1 MGYVESPSDSPG
13 LVVKK
18 QDRIQSFLLSAS
30 SEPGLPQDLKDLV
43 SSLLS
48 QDNVPYAPLRRIWF
62 KSQPSSRP
70 ELIFLFSGCE
80 FVFSSPKQR
89 ERSDELKARL
99 RKLEELAE
107 RKAYQ
112 ELVKDITPKREA
124 NEPFSSYKDQ
134 LGFGMHVGLVMFTG
148 YLVGYAAFRALFDR
162 SSAMSAAGGILGLVG
177 GMLVETLLFIIKAS
191 DQTPKQYKS
200 TSKIKKQ

>member
-30 SEPGLPQDLKDLV
+30 GEPGLPQDLKDLA

-89 ERSDELKARL
+89 ERSDELKSRL

-162 SSAMSAAGGILGLVG
+162 SPAMSAAGGILGLVG

>member
-30 SEPGLPQDLKDLV
+30 GEPGLPQDLKDLA

-89 ERSDELKARL
+89 ERSDELKSRL

-134 LGFGMHVGLVMFTG
+134 LGFGSALKS
-148 YLVGYAAFRALFDR
+148 YLFPSIINVL
-162 SSAMSAAGGILGLVG
+162 
-177 GMLVETLLFIIKAS
+177 MLC
-191 DQTPKQYKS
+191 
-200 TSKIKKQ
+200 

>member
-18 QDRIQSFLLSAS
+18 QDHIQSFLLSAS
-30 SEPGLPQDLKDLV
+30 SEPGLPQDLKDLA

-162 SSAMSAAGGILGLVG
+162 SPAMSAAGGILGLVG